1 MKTLMLAAVALVG
14 LSSVASASDGIL
26 NGTAGSSLT
35 RSEMAAIQGEGD
47 LTIVQTNSQTNTS
60 TGGTAQQANQNVQ
73 QIGFENVAVNS
84 LSQDQSVETEV
95 KKVAPPPPA
104 KPTVVPKPPRWWKR

>member
-1 MKTLMLAAVALVG
+1 MKSLMLAAVALVG
-14 LSSVASASDGIL
+14 LSSVASASDGVL

-35 RSEMAAIQGEGD
+35 LSEMAAIQGEGG
-47 LTIVQTNSQTNTS
+47 LTIVQTNSQANTS
-60 TGGTAQQANQNVQ
+60 TGGTAQQANQSVQ

-84 LSQDQSVETEV
+84 LSQDQTIETEV

-104 KPTVVPKPPRWWKR
+104 KPTFIPKPPKWWKR

>member
-1 MKTLMLAAVALVG
+1 MKSLMLSAVALVG
-14 LSSVASASDGIL
+14 LSSVASASDGVL

-35 RSEMAAIQGEGD
+35 LSKMAAIQGEGG
-47 LTIVQTNSQTNTS
+47 LTIVQTNTS
-60 TGGTAQQANQNVQ
+60 TGGTAQQANQSVQ

-84 LSQDQSVETEV
+84 LSQDQTIETEV

-104 KPTVVPKPPRWWKR
+104 KPTFIPKPPKWWKR